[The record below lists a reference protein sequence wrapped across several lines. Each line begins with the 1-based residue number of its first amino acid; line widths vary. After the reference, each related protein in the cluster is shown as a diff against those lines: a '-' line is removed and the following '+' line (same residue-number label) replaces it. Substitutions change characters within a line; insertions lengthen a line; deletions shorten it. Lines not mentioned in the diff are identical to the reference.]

1 MSYLGFSMLVIK
13 IGSVIGIVALSLHS
27 RTRQHSGLWCPCHLA
42 FDIADDRRS
51 EQAQS
56 WQTTELLPAL
66 YLIGRRIV

>member
-1 MSYLGFSMLVIK
+1 MLVTR
-13 IGSVIGIVALSLHS
+13 IGSVIRTVFLSTLE
-27 RTRQHSGLWCPCHLA
+27 QDNILAYGAPCHLA

-56 WQTTELLPAL
+56 WQTTELLSAL